1 MMVDFGFSK
10 DQQLIRKSVR
20 QFLEKECP
28 KDRIRELKTDEKG
41 YDPGVWEKMVELG
54 FVGLAIP
61 EEYEGMGGDY
71 LELMIF
77 MEEIGRNLLP
87 SPYFATVALCAL
99 LVERFGSDAQ
109 KKLILPAI
117 ADGQIWTLALM
128 EASVDYEAASIELAA
143 VKQGDTYVLNGTKLF
158 VPFVRTAEKFLV
170 VGRTGPDVHAEAGIT
185 VFMVDAASP
194 GITIE
199 LIPTAARDQRF
210 EVRFNNVRVA
220 ATDILGQADRGWKI
234 IEYLLQFATV
244 LKCAEMSGGA
254 QAVLEMTRRYARE
267 RVQFGK
273 PIGSMQA
280 IQHKLANTFIAV
292 EGLKNLVYEAAWH
305 INTGRPVKELVS
317 IAKVKANTVY
327 QQTCI
332 DGITIHGA
340 IGFTEEMDVGLYHL
354 RTKAM
359 EFDLGGS
366 EFHRERIVRELEQQV
381 PLFRRI

>member
-1 MMVDFGFSK
+1 MVDFEFSK

-28 KDRIRELKTDEKG
+28 KDRVRELKTDEKG
-41 YDPGVWEKMVELG
+41 YDPAVWQKMVELG
-54 FVGLAIP
+54 FVGLAIA

-77 MEEIGRNLLP
+77 MEELGRNLLP

-99 LVERFGSDAQ
+99 PIERFGSDVQ
-109 KKLILPAI
+109 KQHILPAV

-128 EASVDYEAASIELAA
+128 EASADYEAAGIELTA
-143 VKQGDTYVLNGTKLF
+143 VRKDDAYLLNGTKLF
-158 VPFVRTAEKFLV
+158 VPYARAAEKMLV
-170 VGRTGPDVHAEAGIT
+170 VGRSGNDGPAEAGVT
-185 VFMVDAASP
+185 VFMVDAAAP
-194 GITIE
+194 GVTVS
-199 LIPTAARDQRF
+199 LIPTAARDQSC
-210 EVRFNNVRVA
+210 EVCFDNVPVKTA
-220 ATDILGQADRGWKI
+220 DILAEAGRGWEI
-234 IEYLLQFATV
+234 IEYLLQVATV

-273 PIGSMQA
+273 PIGSLQA
-280 IQHKLANTFIAV
+280 IQHKLANTFIQV

-305 INTGRPVKELVS
+305 INVGKPVKELVS
-317 IAKVKANTVY
+317 IAKVKANSVY

-332 DGITIHGA
+332 DAITIHGA

-366 EFHRERIVRELEQQV
+366 EFHRERIIRELEKQE
-381 PLFRRI
+381 PLFMRI

>member
-1 MMVDFGFSK
+1 MVDFGFSK
-10 DQQLIRKSVR
+10 DQQMIQKSVR

-28 KDRIRELKTDEKG
+28 KDRVRELKTDEKG
-41 YDPGVWEKMVELG
+41 YDPVVWEKMVELG

-61 EEYEGMGGDY
+61 EEYGGMGGDY

-77 MEEIGRNLLP
+77 MEEVGRNLLP

-99 LVERFGSDAQ
+99 PLERFGSDAQ
-109 KKLILPAI
+109 KQHILPAI

-128 EASVDYEAASIELAA
+128 EASADYEAAGIELTA
-143 VKQGDTYVLNGTKLF
+143 VREGDVYVLNGTKLF
-158 VPFVRTAEKFLV
+158 VPFASAAERFLV
-170 VGRTGPDVHAEAGIT
+170 VSRPVTDGKAEVGIT
-185 VFMVDAASP
+185 VFVVDAATP
-194 GITIE
+194 GISVN
-199 LIPTAARDQRF
+199 LIPTAARDQRY
-210 EVRFNNVRVA
+210 EVRFDNVRVPA
-220 ATDILGQADRGWKI
+220 ADIIGRVDQGWEI
-234 IEYLLQFATV
+234 IEYLLQVATV

-267 RVQFGK
+267 RIQFGK
-273 PIGSMQA
+273 PIGSLQA
-280 IQHKLANTFIAV
+280 IQHKLANTFIRV

-305 INTGRPVKELVS
+305 INIGRPLKELVS

-366 EFHRERIVRELEQQV
+366 EFHRERIIRELEQQV
-381 PLFRRI
+381 PLFRRV

>member
-1 MMVDFGFSK
+1 MVDFGFSK

-28 KDRIRELKTDEKG
+28 RDRVRELKTDEKG
-41 YDPGVWEKMVELG
+41 YDPGVWEEMVELG

-61 EEYEGMGGDY
+61 GEYEGMGGDY
-71 LELMIF
+71 LELVIF
-77 MEEIGRNLLP
+77 MEEVGRNLLP

-99 LVERFGSDAQ
+99 PIERFGSNTQ
-109 KKLILPAI
+109 KQRILPAI
-117 ADGQIWTLALM
+117 ANGQIWTLALM
-128 EASVDYEAASIELAA
+128 EASADYEAAGIELEA
-143 VKQGDTYVLNGTKLF
+143 VKDGDAYVLNGTKLF
-158 VPFVRTAEKFLV
+158 VPFAGAAEKFLV
-170 VGRTGPDVHAEAGIT
+170 VGRTGTDGHAEAGIT
-185 VFMVDAASP
+185 VFMIDAASP
-194 GITIE
+194 GITLD

-210 EVRFNNVRVA
+210 EVRFDNVRVA
-220 ATDILGQADRGWKI
+220 ATDILGPADGGWEI
-234 IEYLLQFATV
+234 IEYLLQVATV

-254 QAVLEMTRRYARE
+254 RAVLEMTRRYARE
-267 RVQFGK
+267 RIQFGK
-273 PIGSMQA
+273 PIGSLQA

-305 INTGRPVKELVS
+305 INSGRPKPELIS
-317 IAKVKANTVY
+317 IAKVKANAVY

-359 EFDLGGS
+359 EFDLGAS

>member
-1 MMVDFGFSK
+1 MVDFGFSK
-10 DQQLIRKSVR
+10 DQQMIQKSVR

-28 KDRIRELKTDEKG
+28 KDRVRELKTDEKG
-41 YDPGVWEKMVELG
+41 YDPVVWEKMVELG

-61 EEYEGMGGDY
+61 EEYGGMGGDY

-77 MEEIGRNLLP
+77 MEEVGRNLLP

-99 LVERFGSDAQ
+99 PLERFGSDAQ
-109 KKLILPAI
+109 KQHILPAI

-128 EASVDYEAASIELAA
+128 EASADYEAAGIELTA
-143 VKQGDTYVLNGTKLF
+143 VREGDVYVLNGTKLF
-158 VPFVRTAEKFLV
+158 VPFASAAERFLV
-170 VGRTGPDVHAEAGIT
+170 VSRTVTDGKAEVGIT
-185 VFMVDAASP
+185 VFVVDAATP
-194 GITIE
+194 GISVN
-199 LIPTAARDQRF
+199 LIPTAARDQRY
-210 EVRFNNVRVA
+210 EVRFDNVRVPA
-220 ATDILGQADRGWKI
+220 ADIIGRVDQGWEI
-234 IEYLLQFATV
+234 IEYLLQVATV

-267 RVQFGK
+267 RIQFGK
-273 PIGSMQA
+273 PIGSLQA
-280 IQHKLANTFIAV
+280 IQHKLANTFIRV

-305 INTGRPVKELVS
+305 INIGRPLKELVS

-366 EFHRERIVRELEQQV
+366 EFHRERIIRELEQQV
-381 PLFRRI
+381 PLFRRV